1 MILVC
6 RFFLVHP
13 TGAQYDGDMC
23 NSTIRKSIIQ
33 LEKQPPYAPGPV
45 CQEKWEEVVCK
56 MSSKCLTSNGSLGLH
71 FRRQHE
77 EEGDFWEC
85 TKCSKT

>member
-1 MILVC
+1 
-6 RFFLVHP
+6 
-13 TGAQYDGDMC
+13 
-23 NSTIRKSIIQ
+23 
-33 LEKQPPYAPGPV
+33 V

-85 TKCSKT
+85 TKCSKISRRNANPKKHMKAYNRKLFW